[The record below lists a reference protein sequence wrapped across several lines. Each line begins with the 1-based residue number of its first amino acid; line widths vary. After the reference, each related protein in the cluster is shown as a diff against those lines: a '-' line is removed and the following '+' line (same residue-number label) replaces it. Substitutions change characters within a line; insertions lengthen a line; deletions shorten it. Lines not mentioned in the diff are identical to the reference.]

1 MAQLNKLEDYRTR
14 NKLSY
19 KQLAVILKIHERT
32 ARRHCRPLG
41 DLDFH
46 LPVQKT
52 MEKIIIMTQ
61 GYVQHNDFYHITLK
75 QEV

>member
-1 MAQLNKLEDYRTR
+1 MASLNKLEDYRTR
-14 NKLSY
+14 NKITY

-46 LPVQKT
+46 LPIQKT
-52 MEKIIIMTQ
+52 MAKIIMITE
-61 GYVQHNDFYHITLK
+61 GYVQPNDFYHISLK
-75 QEV
+75 QEI

>member
-1 MAQLNKLEDYRTR
+1 MASLNKLEDYRTR
-14 NKLSY
+14 NKYSF
-19 KQLAVILKIHERT
+19 KKLAGMLEIHERT

-46 LPVQKT
+46 LPIQKT
-52 MEKIIIMTQ
+52 MEKIIIITE
-61 GYVQHNDFYHITLK
+61 GYVQPNDFYHISLK

>member
-46 LPVQKT
+46 LPVRKT
-52 MEKIIIMTQ
+52 MEKIIIMTE
-61 GYVQHNDFYHITLK
+61 GYVQPNDFYHITLK

>member
-1 MAQLNKLEDYRTR
+1 MASLNKLEDYRTR

-19 KQLAVILKIHERT
+19 KQLASILKIHERT

-46 LPVQKT
+46 LPIQKT
-52 MEKIIIMTQ
+52 MEKIIMITE
-61 GYVQHNDFYHITLK
+61 GYVQPNDFYHITLK

>member
-19 KQLAVILKIHERT
+19 KQLANILKIHERT

-46 LPVQKT
+46 LPVRKT
-52 MEKIIIMTQ
+52 MEKIIIMTE
-61 GYVQHNDFYHITLK
+61 GYVQPNDFYHITLK

>member
-32 ARRHCRPLG
+32 ARRHCRPLC

-61 GYVQHNDFYHITLK
+61 GYVQPNDFYHITLK